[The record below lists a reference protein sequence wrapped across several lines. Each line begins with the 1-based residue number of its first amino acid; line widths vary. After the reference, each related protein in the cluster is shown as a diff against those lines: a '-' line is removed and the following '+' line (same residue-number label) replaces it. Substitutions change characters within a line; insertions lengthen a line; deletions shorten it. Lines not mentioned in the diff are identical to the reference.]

1 MTAVG
6 IMPNEITFTNIIS
19 AKGKSTTELQLKLL
33 ACFYLLTAWY
43 LAKEGNFE
51 EAIHWYH
58 QMKSAGIKPVDI
70 TFVRLFSCI
79 LHNVDNRTTK
89 NLKTILDE
97 MAAQEIKPNIQIYTQ
112 MIDILGESGNLKALH
127 NLVSQ
132 IQQEGKNTN
141 FDSCLLVP

>member
-1 MTAVG
+1 MTAAG

-19 AKGKSTTELQLKLL
+19 AKGKYGCKNVFIWLL
-33 ACFYLLTAWY
+33 FSYCRSLTQCI

-51 EAIHWYH
+51 EAMHWYH

-79 LHNVDNRTTK
+79 LHNVDNRTSK

-127 NLVSQ
+127 SLVNQ
-132 IQQEGKNTN
+132 IQQEGKV
-141 FDSCLLVP
+141 LK